1 MEMVNK
7 IFNKWKQCVH
17 KKDLHTICT
26 VFTVR
31 KTSYAI
37 DNTLREG
44 EIAFFL
50 PVKAHMLT
58 LSHLVQQGRG
68 LDHEK

>member
-44 EIAFFL
+44 EVAFF
-50 PVKAHMLT
+50 
-58 LSHLVQQGRG
+58 
-68 LDHEK
+68 